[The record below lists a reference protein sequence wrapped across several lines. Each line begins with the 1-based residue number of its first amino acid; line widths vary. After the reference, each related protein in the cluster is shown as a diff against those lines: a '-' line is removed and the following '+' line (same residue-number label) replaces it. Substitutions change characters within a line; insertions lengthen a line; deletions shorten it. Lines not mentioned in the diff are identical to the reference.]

1 MNINKLFLTASII
14 FALAFQ
20 SVFVLAQS
28 PQKVSY
34 QMVVR
39 DASGELVK
47 ESTVGVRISILQGSA
62 EGSAVYVET
71 HTLQSNA
78 NGLVSLEAGSGTPVE
93 NTFSEIDWASGPY
106 FLKAE
111 TDPAGGSSYSISGNS
126 EILSVPYALYAK
138 TAETVTGP
146 LLARIE
152 ALEESDI
159 VNNGFTDIR
168 DGNHYEVV
176 KIGNQVWMAE
186 NLKYLP
192 GVVGPGIGS
201 ETTSYYYVYGYNGTV
216 VADAKATVNY
226 PTYGVLYN
234 WPAAMNGATSSTAN
248 PSGVQGVCPTGWHL
262 PSNAEWIEL
271 IDYLGGTDVAGGKLK
286 EAGTTHWSSPNEGA
300 TNESG
305 FTALPG
311 GRVFVGNFYY
321 LNSSGDWW
329 SSTEFDGTYVIN
341 YTMNFGGS
349 YVLFGNNLK
358 DSGFSIRCVRD

>member
-1 MNINKLFLTASII
+1 
-14 FALAFQ
+14 
-20 SVFVLAQS
+20 
-28 PQKVSY
+28 
-34 QMVVR
+34 
-39 DASGELVK
+39 
-47 ESTVGVRISILQGSA
+47 
-62 EGSAVYVET
+62 
-71 HTLQSNA
+71 
-78 NGLVSLEAGSGTPVE
+78 
-93 NTFSEIDWASGPY
+93 
-106 FLKAE
+106 
-111 TDPAGGSSYSISGNS
+111 
-126 EILSVPYALYAK
+126 
-138 TAETVTGP
+138 
-146 LLARIE
+146 
-152 ALEESDI
+152 
-159 VNNGFTDIR
+159 
-168 DGNHYEVV
+168 
-176 KIGNQVWMAE
+176 
-186 NLKYLP
+186 
-192 GVVGPGIGS
+192 
-201 ETTSYYYVYGYNGTV
+201 VYGYNGTV